1 MNNKKILAN
10 VTNLQVK
17 IGISF
22 GKCALLYVGGVFD
35 RAEFFTVGSAL
46 TNALKSE
53 EQATEGGQIIVSD
66 TAFRY
71 VKNQYYDGVEINDHG
86 KKFYRVLDV
95 IEGVGGRA
103 DAVLLKSQIKHD
115 RMATIQKSL
124 RSCVPAAIMPYLEI
138 GFEQF
143 GSETR
148 PLTIMF
154 ASLGVDLSS
163 ASTQEG
169 MNKIQ
174 KVVVSV
180 QQQVYRMKGSLN
192 KLVMDDKGSTLIC
205 VWGLCPMAHTDDA
218 QRAIFT
224 AMNMRRELMKIENT
238 TVNVGI
244 ATGDVFSGVVGTSGS
259 RKEFSTLGDT
269 VNLAARIMFYPKK
282 FG

>member
-1 MNNKKILAN
+1 LNNKKILAN

-169 MNKIQ
+169 MNKI
-174 KVVVSV
+174 
-180 QQQVYRMKGSLN
+180 
-192 KLVMDDKGSTLIC
+192 
-205 VWGLCPMAHTDDA
+205 
-218 QRAIFT
+218 
-224 AMNMRRELMKIENT
+224 
-238 TVNVGI
+238 
-244 ATGDVFSGVVGTSGS
+244 
-259 RKEFSTLGDT
+259 
-269 VNLAARIMFYPKK
+269 
-282 FG
+282 